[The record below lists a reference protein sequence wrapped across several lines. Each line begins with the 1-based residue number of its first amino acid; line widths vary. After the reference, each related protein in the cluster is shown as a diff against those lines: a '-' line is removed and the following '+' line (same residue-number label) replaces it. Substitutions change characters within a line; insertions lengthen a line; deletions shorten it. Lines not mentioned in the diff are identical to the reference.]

1 MAIAILQLGAPAWVE
16 VRDPQAEE
24 GEAEDQLRE
33 EGAAEAALHPE
44 AAEAVAAVEW
54 EESGD
59 ESREKRRVSR
69 SEFPDG
75 SWKWSKIL
83 SINLQA
89 SNSYAFCS

>member
-1 MAIAILQLGAPAWVE
+1 MGLLARTRSDSKDSLLLPTEMGV
-16 VRDPQAEE
+16 
-24 GEAEDQLRE
+24 
-33 EGAAEAALHPE
+33 GAARNANS
-44 AAEAVAAVEW
+44 EAVAAVEW

>member
-1 MAIAILQLGAPAWVE
+1 MGLLARTRSDSKDSLLLPTEMGV
-16 VRDPQAEE
+16 
-24 GEAEDQLRE
+24 
-33 EGAAEAALHPE
+33 GAARNANSEA
-44 AAEAVAAVEW
+44 AVAAVEW

-89 SNSYAFCS
+89 SNSYAFCSQS

>member
-1 MAIAILQLGAPAWVE
+1 MGLLARTRSDSKDSLLLPTEMGV
-16 VRDPQAEE
+16 
-24 GEAEDQLRE
+24 
-33 EGAAEAALHPE
+33 GAARNANSE

-89 SNSYAFCS
+89 SKSFAFCSQS